1 MDERANP
8 AAIVRRGDSMDHLR
22 RIGDG
27 LAAAVITDPPF
38 GINYESTTGKSIL
51 NDDAP
56 FIWWMR
62 EAFRIVRDRGCMLCF
77 CRWDVQDI
85 FKMAVSASGFRLR
98 SQVIWDKVAYGQGDL
113 HSTFSPQH
121 EVIWFATK
129 GRFRFPDGR
138 PSSVIRVR
146 RPDYRVRTHPTEKP
160 LELMR
165 QLVRAVTSPGDLVVD
180 PFAGSGVTGEAC
192 VMERR
197 RFIGIELDPAH
208 ARNAARRVRS
218 ALASLN

>member
-1 MDERANP
+1 
-8 AAIVRRGDSMDHLR
+8 MDHLR

-38 GINYESTTGKSIL
+38 GIGYKSMSGKSIL

-62 EAFRIVRDRGCMLCF
+62 EAFRVVRDGGCLLCF

-85 FKMAVSASGFRLR
+85 FKMAAGAAGFKVR
-98 SQVIWDKVAYGQGDL
+98 SQVVWDREIHGMGDCA
-113 HSTFSPQH
+113 TMFAPQH

-129 GRFRFPDGR
+129 GRFRFPGAR
-138 PSSVIRVR
+138 PKSVIRVR
-146 RPDYRVRTHPTEKP
+146 RPHPGTRSHPTEKP
-160 LELMR
+160 LDLMQ
-165 QLVRAVTSPGDLVVD
+165 QLVRAVTVPGDLVVD

-197 RFIGIELDPAH
+197 QFIGIELDPTH

-218 ALASLN
+218 AIASLN

>member
-1 MDERANP
+1 MENSAAP

-22 RIGDG
+22 RIKDDT
-27 LAAAVITDPPF
+27 AAAVITDPPF
-38 GINYESTTGKSIL
+38 GIGYEDRNGRSIL
-51 NDDAP
+51 NDDRP

-113 HSTFSPQH
+113 TATFSPQH

-138 PSSVIRVR
+138 PSSVIRVP
-146 RPDYRVRTHPTEKP
+146 RPHYKHRSHPTEKP
-160 LELMR
+160 VELMR

-192 VMERR
+192 IMEGRR
-197 RFIGIELDPAH
+197 AHLIELDPEH

-218 ALASLN
+218 AIASLN